1 MLDVHPPEK
10 KIHGIRDFFLH
21 LFTITIGLL
30 IALALEGCAERIHQ
44 HHLRDEADRKLQQ
57 EIRDNVADLS
67 KVQNAAARERQSLT
81 EIIKFLQ
88 ARRENKAYDLKAV
101 TFNFTSSTLSDA
113 SWRTATATGALSFM
127 EYARVQQFASAY
139 GDQELFTRLELE
151 TLDNYLQLSSH
162 TFGFDSKT
170 LSSEEAKAALPDV
183 KNALSHLTAMNGIA
197 TNLQLDYQRALEGK
211 R

>member
-1 MLDVHPPEK
+1 
-10 KIHGIRDFFLH
+10 

-67 KVQNAAARERQSLT
+67 KVQNAAATERQSLT

-88 ARRENKAYDLKAV
+88 ARRENKAYDLKVV
-101 TFNFTSSTLSDA
+101 TFNFTASTLSDA

-127 EYARVQQFASAY
+127 EYTRVQQFASVY
-139 GDQELFTRLELE
+139 GEQELFTRLELE

-162 TFGFDSKT
+162 IFGFDSKT

-183 KNALSHLTAMNGIA
+183 KNTLSHLTAMNGIA